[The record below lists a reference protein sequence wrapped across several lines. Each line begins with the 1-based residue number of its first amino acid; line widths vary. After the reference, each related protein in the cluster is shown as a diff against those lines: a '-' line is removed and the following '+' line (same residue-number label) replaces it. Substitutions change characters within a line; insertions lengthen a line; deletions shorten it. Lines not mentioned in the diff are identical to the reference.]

1 MDGRK
6 LTDAANPLRRGGSD
20 GTLTRTSQA
29 TGEALLVPLR
39 NQRKKIGRI
48 TGETG
53 KSVEDERVA
62 EWSIGA
68 KKESNVSGAKGPYC
82 L

>member
-1 MDGRK
+1 MDSRK
-6 LTDAANPLRRGGSD
+6 LTDAANPLRRGESG

-39 NQRKKIGRI
+39 NQRKKIDCI

-53 KSVEDERVA
+53 KSVEDERVT
-62 EWSIGA
+62 EWPVGA
-68 KKESNVSGAKGPYC
+68 KKSGNADGAKGPYC